1 MERTGTYLLLKEADA
16 ARIFDHLEKLDR
28 KIQPLLDAQRPV
40 MEDDYIDGKT
50 AAAMIKMSTST
61 IYRLVQSGQLP
72 IYKAGKRSLYK
83 VSEVKA
89 LLTQKNI

>member
-1 MERTGTYLLLKEADA
+1 MENRTFICVREADVQGIIS
-16 ARIFDHLEKLDR
+16 RLDR
-28 KIQPLLDAQRPV
+28 IDQKIQPLVDAQRPV
-40 MEDDYIDGKT
+40 LDDEYIDGKT
-50 AAAMIKMSTST
+50 AAALIKMSTST

-83 VSEVKA
+83 VAEVKA